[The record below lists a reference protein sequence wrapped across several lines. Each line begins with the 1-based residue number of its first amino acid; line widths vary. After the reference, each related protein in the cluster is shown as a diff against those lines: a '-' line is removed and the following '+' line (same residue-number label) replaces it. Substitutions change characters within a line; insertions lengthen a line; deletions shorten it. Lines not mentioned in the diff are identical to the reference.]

1 MTRSLLCCFALAG
14 CTTGSTGHG
23 FAGAATEGKA
33 TTSADDD
40 DDDEDTASDESADD
54 EGTKL
59 DLYDPNGPGTCAD
72 VTAEITPGEATVTLL
87 LDQSGT
93 MTQSLGGSGIERWD
107 AVFQTLLDP
116 ASGVVAGYESDIKFG
131 MTLYTNDAPAG
142 CPDLTVV
149 DPGFDNRAAMAS
161 EFQMAVP
168 LGDTPTGES
177 LLAVGQALAALD
189 DGSTKGVIL
198 ATDGEPD
205 TCACPNA
212 CAGASKGVAIEAAQ
226 QLYDMGIQTFVIA
239 VGDSITDLQ
248 HLQHLANV
256 GAGRASYFDDPMY
269 DEWTD
274 PWVDD
279 TAPANPAT
287 LFTANDP
294 AALEDAF
301 GSLIAGFVPCDF
313 TVNGTIEDIQ
323 KACEAGTVTL
333 DGTELA
339 CPDDWEVIDETTLT
353 LVGEA
358 CQALQDGEAHE
369 VEATFPCDVINVG

>member
-1 MTRSLLCCFALAG
+1 MRTYACLALFVGACTAG
-14 CTTGSTGHG
+14 PAVDG
-23 FAGAATEGKA
+23 FAGVATEGAAA
-33 TTSADDD
+33 TADVDDD
-40 DDDEDTASDESADD
+40 DDDAESTASGEDD
-54 EGTKL
+54 AKL
-59 DLYDPNGPGTCAD
+59 DLGGPSGPGTCAD

-87 LDQSGT
+87 IDQSGT
-93 MTQSLGGSGIERWD
+93 MTQTLGGSGLARWD

-116 ASGVVAGYESDIKFG
+116 AMGVVAGYESDIRFG
-131 MTLYTNDAPAG
+131 MTLYTNGMEGG
-142 CPDLTVV
+142 CPDLIEV
-149 DPGFDNRAAMAS
+149 DPGLDNRTAMAGA
-161 EFQMAVP
+161 FQMAAP

-177 LLAVGQALAALD
+177 LLAAGQALAALD

-212 CAGASKGVAIEAAQ
+212 CAGASKGVAVEAAQ

-239 VGDSITDLQ
+239 VGDSITDLE

-256 GAGRASYFDDPMY
+256 GSGRAAYFDDPMV
-269 DEWTD
+269 DEWSD

-279 TAPANPAT
+279 VAPADPAP

-294 AALEDAF
+294 SALEAAF

-313 TVNGTIEDIQ
+313 VVNGTIEDLQ

-339 CPDDWEVIDETTLT
+339 CPDDWQVLDASTLT
-353 LVGEA
+353 LVGAA
-358 CQALQDGEAHE
+358 CETLQDGNPHD